1 MDEQRKD
8 KHRQSFYLPE
18 TMLDEIRIE
27 AKRLNRSVS
36 WVVQRA
42 WKLAKR
48 ELGTLPKMGLYTKQA
63 QRRARGET
71 RQA

>member
-48 ELGTLPKMGLYTKQA
+48 ELGTLPNA
-63 QRRARGET
+63 
-71 RQA
+71 

>member
-1 MDEQRKD
+1 VGQRLVLGSRARAMVEKKD
-8 KHRQSFYLPE
+8 RHRQSFYLPE
-18 TMLDEIRIE
+18 PMLEEIKLE

-48 ELGTLPKMGLYTKQA
+48 ELGELPSA
-63 QRRARGET
+63 
-71 RQA
+71 